1 MREVLL
7 GSLLRQADVS
17 VLRHRSGG
25 RAHFGAAPSSAITGA
40 ISTGSKSGLVASG
53 SGCETTKHRQE
64 LSHLKLVSACALHH
78 FMLLWRPLQSVLLV
92 TLISLEGM

>member
-1 MREVLL
+1 M
-7 GSLLRQADVS
+7 
-17 VLRHRSGG
+17 
-25 RAHFGAAPSSAITGA
+25 
-40 ISTGSKSGLVASG
+40 VASG